1 MTVNTN
7 WVAIPEIL
15 YLIVVVASVIFSV
28 MSLSFVIFGITKRK
42 SRKQIIAW
50 LIVLVVCL
58 VLLYFTM
65 VAHVIIADTMHG
77 G

>member
-28 MSLSFVIFGITKRK
+28 MSLSFIIFGITKRK

-58 VLLYFTM
+58 LLLYLTM